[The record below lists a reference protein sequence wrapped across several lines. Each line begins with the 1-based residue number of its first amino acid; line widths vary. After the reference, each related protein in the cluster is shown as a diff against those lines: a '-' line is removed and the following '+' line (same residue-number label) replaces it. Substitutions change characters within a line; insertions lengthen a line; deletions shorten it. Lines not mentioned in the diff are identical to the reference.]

1 MQSARLRPGITP
13 ENQQP
18 MSRQAFSLAATGIAI
33 AAALTLFSGCA
44 GGPSTRQENA
54 PAVPAPAPS
63 AAVKAQLAPTG
74 TLRVAVFTGNPL
86 IGNRNE
92 TTGEITGTTVTLGKA
107 LAERAG
113 VPVAIVEYASIA
125 RLVDAASANS
135 WDIAVL
141 GVDASRR
148 DVLDYAP
155 AHFSVDIT
163 YLVAPGANI
172 QSVADA
178 DRPGVRIAAARAG
191 VAAIVLSRAL
201 HKATFVQTETE
212 AAAFEAL
219 KTGRA
224 QALAQNRS
232 LLMEF
237 AGRLPGSRV
246 LDDRLLA
253 AELAIA
259 LPKKRGAALAYVSEF
274 VKQAKASGL
283 VKRAIDDA
291 GLRGVNVAPAGR

>member
-1 MQSARLRPGITP
+1 
-13 ENQQP
+13 
-18 MSRQAFSLAATGIAI
+18 MSRQSFSLAATGIAI
-33 AAALTLFSGCA
+33 ASVAALFSGCA
-44 GGPSTRQENA
+44 GGPAVRSANPPVAAA
-54 PAVPAPAPS
+54 PAID
-63 AAVKAQLAPTG
+63 AAVRAQLAPTG

-86 IGNRNE
+86 IGSRDDATN
-92 TTGEITGTTVTLGKA
+92 EITGPTVTLGTA

-113 VPVAIVEYASIA
+113 LPVVIVEYTSIA
-125 RLVDAASANS
+125 RLVDAAGTNS

-191 VAAIVLSRAL
+191 VAAIVLSRSL

-212 AAAFEAL
+212 PAAFEAL
-219 KTGRA
+219 KAGRV

-232 LLMEF
+232 LLLDM

-259 LPKKRGAALAYVSEF
+259 LPKKRGAALAYVGEF
-274 VKQAKASGL
+274 VEQAKTSGL
-283 VKRAIDDA
+283 VKRAIDAA
-291 GLRGVNVAPAGR
+291 GLRGVNTAPAGR